1 MTVYNST
8 REVKWDR
15 MGNGEV
21 ANLLVEYEWDTEMNT
36 LVVYSVVYEGLEWI
50 DYLSDST
57 REHITNKISER
68 LEDDHCE

>member
-8 REVKWDR
+8 REVDWDR

-21 ANLLVEYEWDTEMNT
+21 AKLLVEYEWDTEMNT
-36 LVVYSVVYEGLEWI
+36 LVVYSIVYEGLEWI

-68 LEDDHCE
+68 LEDDCE